1 MYTRL
6 LEIMK
11 YKTGGRQTE
20 LAELLGWKPQYLAK
34 LLKGENFG
42 LQPVLAIVTQF
53 PEINARW
60 LLTGEGDMIENRK
73 YNDIRK
79 KMYENMIKVL
89 DMEKYMPVMSPSEL
103 RLFERIITGKEKS
116 DFSPEAVEKWAM
128 LLQERNEEINE
139 KFKAANNKSKKLCNQ
154 RKAKK

>member
-1 MYTRL
+1 MHTRL

-42 LQPVLAIVTQF
+42 LQPVLAIVTKF
-53 PEINARW
+53 TEINARW
-60 LLTGEGDMIENRK
+60 LLTGEGKMIEDK
-73 YNDIRK
+73 KHTDIRK
-79 KMYENMIKVL
+79 KMYENIIKVL
-89 DMEKYMPVMSPSEL
+89 DMEKYMPVMSPVEL
-103 RLFERIITGKEKS
+103 REFEQVITGRKKI
-116 DFSPEAVEKWAM
+116 DFSPETVEKWAV